1 MNWLLNLF
9 LRGGKTPRVIDRRTH
24 AVLDYLTTSYFLVLA
39 GMFWGRNNR
48 ASATAL
54 INAGAVLGLSMFTDY
69 PGALD
74 RRIPFETH
82 GKVDLMQASMAA
94 GLPTLLGFGDELASL
109 PFRMQAMN
117 EIAVVMAT
125 DWEGRG
131 EEAAVE
137 DSSDEMRR
145 VG

>member
-1 MNWLLNLF
+1 MNRLFRFLLS
-9 LRGGKTPRVIDRRTH
+9 GGKMPRVIDRRTH
-24 AVLDYLTTSYFLVLA
+24 AVLDYLTTSYFLLLA
-39 GMFWGRNNR
+39 AYFWDDNRR

-82 GKVDLMQASMAA
+82 GKVDLLQASMAA
-94 GLPTLLGFGDELASL
+94 GLPMVLGFGDEAASM

-117 EIAVVMAT
+117 ELAVVMAT
-125 DWEGRG
+125 DWEGR
-131 EEAAVE
+131 EEGLASE
-137 DSSDEMRR
+137 DERIAS
-145 VG
+145 